1 MEQLRE
7 LEQRHAKQ
15 QTDELVNAGVT
26 LDDEPE
32 ATAAKPKP
40 KSKPKPRAAAA
51 PKPDKPSQMSV
62 LQKLA
67 AKKAES
73 TDGGEG

>member
-7 LEQRHAKQ
+7 LEQRHAKK

-32 ATAAKPKP
+32 ATPAKP